1 MSKNQPQSIHA
12 RKANGV
18 SIISTQKTPISRPK
32 TGMTNRDASRVPH
45 RTYNRTISAQKADR
59 RPQPEPIPSY
69 IKPKQK
75 KEMQKKQQQQ
85 NQNLTTQSY
94 LDDPDCIQL
103 REQIMDNSDLTD
115 IENERLEKLLLHLRE
130 YSADCATKRMYDDAS
145 IANAMTEYI
154 NKELALRGNQ
164 IVIDRSLEESYENQ
178 REKTMQKHQEEQQ
191 ELIEKFD
198 KKRERLEQK
207 LKDEMDNF
215 ETEWKEEMPKRYRKA
230 STKLLDLIDKE
241 NRLAKSGKFDEAKI
255 VKQQVDQQ
263 EQKEVEQAQK
273 QMIKDYKVAK
283 HKLEQK
289 QNNER
294 ELFER
299 NYIHNLECL
308 HAQQKIDL
316 DYLDNRMNVVNIRQ
330 EEAAKESPKVIPQHH
345 ISMASSEGPQRE
357 RVLPPLIAPNDEE
370 KIAEYNK
377 REAEK
382 RKRARTAT
390 ANRQTRTENSFAKPI
405 DAEDDPSV
413 FVTKSRAEPPNN
425 ENDDG
430 NSGIMK
436 DLIVDTINEA
446 NK

>member
-1 MSKNQPQSIHA
+1 
-12 RKANGV
+12 
-18 SIISTQKTPISRPK
+18 
-32 TGMTNRDASRVPH
+32 
-45 RTYNRTISAQKADR
+45 
-59 RPQPEPIPSY
+59 
-69 IKPKQK
+69 
-75 KEMQKKQQQQ
+75 
-85 NQNLTTQSY
+85 
-94 LDDPDCIQL
+94 
-103 REQIMDNSDLTD
+103 
-115 IENERLEKLLLHLRE
+115 
-130 YSADCATKRMYDDAS
+130 
-145 IANAMTEYI
+145 
-154 NKELALRGNQ
+154 
-164 IVIDRSLEESYENQ
+164 
-178 REKTMQKHQEEQQ
+178 
-191 ELIEKFD
+191 
-198 KKRERLEQK
+198 
-207 LKDEMDNF
+207 
-215 ETEWKEEMPKRYRKA
+215 
-230 STKLLDLIDKE
+230 
-241 NRLAKSGKFDEAKI
+241 
-255 VKQQVDQQ
+255 
-263 EQKEVEQAQK
+263 
-273 QMIKDYKVAK
+273 MIKDYKVAK

-316 DYLDNRMNVVNIRQ
+316 DHLDNRMNVVNIRQ
-330 EEAAKESPKVIPQHH
+330 EEAAKESPKVILQHH

-357 RVLPPLIAPNDEE
+357 KFLPPLIAPNDEE
-370 KIAEYNK
+370 KIAESNK

-390 ANRQTRTENSFAKPI
+390 VNRQTRTENSFAKPI

>member
-1 MSKNQPQSIHA
+1 MPTPIRSIHA
-12 RKANGV
+12 QKANGV

-32 TGMTNRDASRVPH
+32 TGMTNRDACRVPH

-85 NQNLTTQSY
+85 NQNLTMQSY

-198 KKRERLEQK
+198 KKRERLEQSLRMRWITLK
-207 LKDEMDNF
+207 LSGK
-215 ETEWKEEMPKRYRKA
+215 KRCQKGIEKHQQNCSISLIKKTDSRNLVNLMKQ
-230 STKLLDLIDKE
+230 KLLKSKLISK
-241 NRLAKSGKFDEAKI
+241 NRKKSN
-255 VKQQVDQQ
+255 
-263 EQKEVEQAQK
+263 
-273 QMIKDYKVAK
+273 K
-283 HKLEQK
+283 HRSK
-289 QNNER
+289 
-294 ELFER
+294 
-299 NYIHNLECL
+299 
-308 HAQQKIDL
+308 
-316 DYLDNRMNVVNIRQ
+316 
-330 EEAAKESPKVIPQHH
+330 
-345 ISMASSEGPQRE
+345 
-357 RVLPPLIAPNDEE
+357 
-370 KIAEYNK
+370 
-377 REAEK
+377 
-382 RKRARTAT
+382 
-390 ANRQTRTENSFAKPI
+390 
-405 DAEDDPSV
+405 
-413 FVTKSRAEPPNN
+413 
-425 ENDDG
+425 
-430 NSGIMK
+430 
-436 DLIVDTINEA
+436 
-446 NK
+446 